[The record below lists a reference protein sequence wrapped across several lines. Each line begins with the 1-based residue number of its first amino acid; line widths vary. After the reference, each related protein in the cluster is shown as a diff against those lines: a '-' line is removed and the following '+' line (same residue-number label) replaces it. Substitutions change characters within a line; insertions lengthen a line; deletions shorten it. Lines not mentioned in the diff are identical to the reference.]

1 MEYVFNIKLDSG
13 AKYRA
18 RGKDDLNLKRMD
30 WVVVRKDFYFD
41 YGLVTD
47 ICGEFVE
54 ANEKEELPKIQRKVT
69 VVDMSKAN
77 ENVMRA
83 KTALRTA
90 HQHVERLKLPM
101 KLLNAHYSFDCKLLS
116 IQFTADG
123 RVDFRQLVKD
133 LSVALNTRIDL
144 RQIGVRDETAIRGG
158 IGICGRALC
167 CCSFLHD
174 FKSINVRMAKEQDL
188 SLTPSTISGACGR
201 LKCCLKYEHEGYLD
215 LEKTMPRRG
224 DACECCEG
232 RGRIIDRNLLTQ
244 KVVVELETGKTVSCS
259 KDEVQV
265 VYPEKYKIK
274 KDDSDV
280 NYEELKKL
288 ED

>member
-1 MEYVFNIKLDSG
+1 
-13 AKYRA
+13 
-18 RGKDDLNLKRMD
+18 
-30 WVVVRKDFYFD
+30 
-41 YGLVTD
+41 
-47 ICGEFVE
+47 
-54 ANEKEELPKIQRKVT
+54 
-69 VVDMSKAN
+69 
-77 ENVMRA
+77 
-83 KTALRTA
+83 
-90 HQHVERLKLPM
+90 M

-116 IQFTADG
+116 VQFTADG

-158 IGICGRALC
+158 IGICGRQLC

-224 DACECCEG
+224 DACECSEG

-244 KVVVELETGKTVSCS
+244 KVVVELETGKTMSCS

-274 KDDSDV
+274 KDDADV